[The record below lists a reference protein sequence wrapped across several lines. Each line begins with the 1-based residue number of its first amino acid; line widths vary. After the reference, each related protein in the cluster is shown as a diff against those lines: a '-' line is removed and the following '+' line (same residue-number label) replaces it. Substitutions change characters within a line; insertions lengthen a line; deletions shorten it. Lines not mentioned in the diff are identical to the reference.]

1 MKIIITGALGHIGS
15 HFLRE
20 IPKSSKFKDITLIDS
35 LITQR
40 YTSLFNL
47 PKNVNYK
54 FLNKDILKDDI
65 SDWVD
70 AGDLVINLSAM
81 TDAEGSFE
89 HAKLLEENNF
99 QCTMR
104 LAKTCIENKAKLI
117 TLSSTSVY
125 GDQNELVDED
135 LAFSLLNPQSPY
147 AETKLKEEKLIKKLV
162 KEEGLEAIILRF
174 GTIFG
179 TSKGM
184 RFHTAVNK
192 FCWQASLGEPLTI
205 WESAYNLKRP
215 YLDLIDA
222 AAALLFLIDLNKF
235 DGNIYNVVTGNYTV
249 KEVVD
254 EIKKFSEVEIKFVS
268 SKIINQ
274 LSYEVS
280 TEKIEKIGF
289 SFNGNLTRGIK
300 DTLTLLNN

>member
-1 MKIIITGALGHIGS
+1 MRIIITGALGHIGS
-15 HFLRE
+15 HLLRE

-35 LITQR
+35 LATQR

-47 PKNVNYK
+47 PKNANYK

-65 SDWVD
+65 SESVE
-70 AGDLVINLSAM
+70 AGDIVINLSAM

-104 LAKTCIENKAKLI
+104 LAKICIQNKAKLI

-125 GDQNELVDED
+125 GDQSELVDED
-135 LAFSLLNPQSPY
+135 LAYSLLNPQSPY
-147 AETKLKEEKLIKKLV
+147 AETKLKEEKLISNLV
-162 KEEGLEAIILRF
+162 EEEGLEAIILRF

-179 TSKGM
+179 VSKGM

-222 AAALLFLIDLNKF
+222 ASALLFLIDFNKF
-235 DGNIYNVVTGNYTV
+235 DGNIYNIVTGNYTV

-254 EIKKFSEVEIKFVS
+254 EIKKFTEVEIKFVN

-280 TEKIEKIGF
+280 TEKIKNIGF
-289 SFNGNLTRGIK
+289 LFNGNLTRSIE

>member
-1 MKIIITGALGHIGS
+1 MRIIITGALGHIGS
-15 HFLRE
+15 YFLRE

-35 LITQR
+35 LVTQR
-40 YTSLFNL
+40 YTSFFNL
-47 PKNVNYK
+47 PKNANYK

-65 SDWVD
+65 SEWVE
-70 AGDLVINLSAM
+70 AGDIIINLSAM

-104 LAKTCIENKAKLI
+104 LAKICIKNKAKLI

-125 GDQNELVDED
+125 GDQSELVDED
-135 LAFSLLNPQSPY
+135 LAYSLLNPQSPY
-147 AETKLKEEKLIKKLV
+147 AETKLKEEKLISSLV

-179 TSKGM
+179 ISKGM

-222 AAALLFLIDLNKF
+222 ASALLFLIDFNKF
-235 DGNIYNVVTGNYTV
+235 DGNIYNIVTGNYTV

-254 EIKKFSEVEIKFVS
+254 EIKKFSEVEIKFVN

-280 TEKIEKIGF
+280 TEKIKKIGF
-289 SFNGNLTRGIK
+289 SFNGNLTRGIE

>member
-15 HFLRE
+15 YFLRE
-20 IPKSSKFKDITLIDS
+20 IPKISNFKDITLIDS
-35 LITQR
+35 LATQR

-47 PKNVNYK
+47 PKNANYK
-54 FLNKDILKDDI
+54 FLNLDILDNDI
-65 SDWVD
+65 SKWIE
-70 AGDLVINLSAM
+70 AGDIVINLSAM

-89 HAKLLEENNF
+89 HAEMLEENNF

-104 LAKTCIENKAKLI
+104 LAKNCIQKKAKLI
-117 TLSSTSVY
+117 SLSSTSVY
-125 GDQNELVDED
+125 GDQKELVDED
-135 LAFSLLNPQSPY
+135 LAYSFLNPQSPY
-147 AETKLKEEKLIKKLV
+147 AETKLKEEKLIRNLV
-162 KEEGLEAIILRF
+162 KDEGLEAIILRF

-179 TSKGM
+179 ISKGM

-215 YLDLIDA
+215 YLDLLDA
-222 AAALLFLIDLNKF
+222 LSALLFLIDLNKF
-235 DGNIYNVVTGNYTV
+235 DGDIYNVVTGNFTV

-254 EIKKFSEVEIKFVS
+254 EIKKFCEVEVKFVN

-289 SFNGNLTRGIK
+289 SFKGNLTKGIE